1 MSTQQQPQSQRYRDT
16 PFWKA
21 YDGISQA
28 IDHWIGWPSLPKPIG
43 LLVLIGLRNI
53 LRQRN
58 LYDTSSLQA
67 RDPVQ
72 PGPLATAALSG
83 RTADGSYNDLRQ
95 PTMGMAGTRF
105 GRNIPLAAAYQES
118 PADLLLPNPRTV
130 SRELLTRTEFQP
142 ATIVNLLAA
151 AWVQFMVKDWFSHGD
166 GDLDH

>member
-1 MSTQQQPQSQRYRDT
+1 MSNQQQPQSQRYRDT

-58 LYDTSSLQA
+58 LYDTSSLPA

-72 PGPLATAALSG
+72 PGPCDRRAER

-95 PTMGMAGTRF
+95 PTMGMQAPVR
-105 GRNIPLAAAYQES
+105 PQH
-118 PADLLLPNPRTV
+118 PAVGGVPGIARRPAVAQSADR
-130 SRELLTRTEFQP
+130 QP
-142 ATIVNLLAA
+142 
-151 AWVQFMVKDWFSHGD
+151 
-166 GDLDH
+166 